1 MSAHIPKTS
10 NFSYTWCIHIKRKVN
25 FIYQMTSHWLS
36 STILKCIEGIEGK
49 FGLIATAKIF
59 AIFAKIEFQ
68 FEP

>member
-1 MSAHIPKTS
+1 
-10 NFSYTWCIHIKRKVN
+10 
-25 FIYQMTSHWLS
+25 MTSHWLS
-36 STILKCIEGIEGK
+36 STIQKCIEGIEGK